1 MPPGLVLTEID
12 ATNGKRATLACPVI
26 VREAFLAGSE
36 PPMCDEHSGFVDS
49 VIGGWSRLTDWFR
62 GRSTPEPTIPSER
75 FGNR

>member
-1 MPPGLVLTEID
+1 
-12 ATNGKRATLACPVI
+12 
-26 VREAFLAGSE
+26 
-36 PPMCDEHSGFVDS
+36 MCDEHGGFVES